1 MTGLFYVHPQ
11 SHFSVFDQDFI
22 FKNLLR
28 EYMDKDV
35 PVVMAEVGNFT
46 GNSTRFFYDHIHP
59 ESTFYSVDQ
68 TLHDINV
75 ADDIIRIKS
84 NSLKWTPP
92 EELDFIYLDGDHDPD
107 YVYDEIKH
115 FSNHTDIIAGHDG
128 LLIKDALQ
136 ALINEKE
143 KRFTLLM
150 DNFCS
155 SWILRYV

>member
-1 MTGLFYVHPQ
+1 MIYEHPD
-11 SHFSVFDQDFI
+11 SHFSKYDQNFI
-22 FKNLLR
+22 FKHLLS
-28 EYMDKDV
+28 EYMNKDI
-35 PVVMAEVGNFT
+35 PVVMAEVGNLT

-68 TLHDINV
+68 TLHDIDV
-75 ADDIIRIKS
+75 ANDIIRIKS

-92 EELDFIYLDGDHDPD
+92 EELDFIYLDGNHDPN
-107 YVYDEIKH
+107 YVYKEIKH
-115 FSNHTDIIAGHDG
+115 FSNYTDIITGHDG
-128 LLIKDALQ
+128 LLIKGALEM
-136 ALINEKE
+136 LINEKE